1 MNMKNEYEKQKVA
14 LVSNSSS
21 TKIWKLRDMNKHLN
35 SFGNRI
41 WHWLNLLEE
50 HPKFK
55 PWASGCYFSVQVGG
69 VYHVYIVFNHCIIYK
84 AKILLVIAFSVFTLT
99 LKTPKCT
106 GVVAMGSQP
115 TTLFTQFF
123 FLFFKKKVWEKIKN
137 NVCIFLFCLKLLFF
151 IFFC

>member
-99 LKTPKCT
+99 LKT
-106 GVVAMGSQP
+106 
-115 TTLFTQFF
+115 
-123 FLFFKKKVWEKIKN
+123 
-137 NVCIFLFCLKLLFF
+137 FF
-151 IFFC
+151 IHNLFLPTSFTPWHILNPNILRHAWFGLQIQYSIEKGSIYYWE